1 METRNAEHPSD
12 DMLKALGQGKLDEGS
27 TRAVIEHLNLC
38 TGCRK
43 AASLLA
49 GDASLERLLQAQ
61 GRIDTPAPAHSLS
74 ATDPRPN
81 PPLDRTTLF
90 NVPPELADNP
100 NYEILRELGRGGMG
114 VVYQAKNKLMDRV
127 EVLKVINQ
135 RLLDRPGSVDRFLR
149 EIRSVAKLNH
159 SNVVA
164 AYSALQLGELLV
176 FAMEYVEG
184 QDLAGFVKAIG
195 PLPVPHACFYTQQA
209 ALGLQ
214 HAFENGMVHRDIK
227 PQNLM
232 LARRGVKHI
241 VKVLDFGLAKVVR
254 EKIEDPGLTGEGRML
269 GTPDYMAPEQILDA
283 ASADIRADIYSL
295 GCTLYFLLSGKPPF
309 KGRSPYEIFQAHQS
323 MDAPSVNDARP
334 DAPVELAQ
342 VVRKMMA
349 KDRSQR
355 YQTPL
360 EVVRALSP
368 FIQQSRNQTP
378 AEASFVAS
386 TGSRAAAESKP
397 SAPSGAA
404 STAREAL
411 TASDSRTPRSSV
423 IRKPRVLGISA
434 ASSKKVWIIAGVAG
448 SLLVVGLLSLL
459 AGGVL
464 RVKTKQGTIVLDNL
478 PADAEV
484 LVDGEV
490 VTLKLSDGK
499 PLVVGITPGK
509 RHWLEVKKEGFKV
522 FGEEVEIDAGDQRAV
537 AVRLERI
544 GAPAEP
550 TPAGDAAANKN
561 RLVPLDPA
569 WLQKVPGLSAEE
581 QVKEVSAELRR
592 RNPNFEGN
600 VKHESA
606 GGAVIALWFLVDN
619 VTDISPVSALS
630 RLKKLSCV
638 GNSQGQGK
646 LADLTPLQG
655 MDLVNLDCSMT
666 QVADLR
672 PLKGMKLR
680 TLALW
685 VTSAGDLTP
694 LKGMPLE
701 DLNLGGAQTA
711 DLTPLRGMPLRTL
724 IVNSTRVKDLG
735 PLKGMEL
742 ENLNILGTA
751 VADLSPLSGMPL
763 LRLSCN
769 ATQIDDLTPLK
780 STKLVS
786 LDCNA
791 TRVKDLTPLKGLKL
805 TVLGLHFTHVEDISA
820 LKGMPLTYL
829 NCQGL
834 PITDLSVVKGMPLTT
849 INIAGTRV
857 ADLSPLG
864 GTPLQELYFDYTPK
878 RGDKAVLDSIKT
890 LAKINGK
897 PTAEFWKQAGE
908 VPPKR

>member
-1 METRNAEHPSD
+1 MQVDVTFFHDKRDVPMETRNAEHPSV
-12 DMLKALGQGKLDEGS
+12 DMLQALGQGNLDEGS
-27 TRAVIEHLNLC
+27 TKAVIEHLKLC
-38 TGCRK
+38 AACRS
-43 AASLLA
+43 ASALLL
-49 GDASLERLLQAQ
+49 GDAFLDQLRQSNSGL
-61 GRIDTPAPAHSLS
+61 DTPAPADSLP
-74 ATDPRPN
+74 ATDFRPS
-81 PPLDRTTLF
+81 PELERTTLF
-90 NVPPELADNP
+90 DVPPNLADNP
-100 NYEILRELGRGGMG
+100 TYEILRELGRGGMG
-114 VVYQAKNKLMDRV
+114 VVYQARNKLMDRV

-135 RLLDRPGSVDRFLR
+135 TMLNRPGSLDRFLR

-159 SNVVA
+159 ANVVA
-164 AYSALQLGELLV
+164 AYSAMQFGELLV

-184 QDLAGFVKAIG
+184 QDLGGFVKANG

-227 PQNLM
+227 PTNLM
-232 LARRGVKHI
+232 LGRKGAKHI
-241 VKVLDFGLAKVVR
+241 VKVLDFGLAKAIR
-254 EKIEDPGLTGEGRML
+254 EKIEDPGLTGEGKML

-309 KGRSPYEIFQAHQS
+309 KGRSPYEVFQAHQS
-323 MDAPSVNDARP
+323 MDAPSVNNARP
-334 DAPVELAQ
+334 DAPAELAE

-349 KDRSQR
+349 KDRSLR

-368 FIQQSRNQTP
+368 FIKQSQNQT
-378 AEASFVAS
+378 S
-386 TGSRAAAESKP
+386 AESSSIP
-397 SAPSGAA
+397 STDSRGAAGAA
-404 STAREAL
+404 STAKGSL
-411 TASDSRTPRSSV
+411 TTSDSGTPRSGV
-423 IRKPRVLGISA
+423 IRKPRMSGISTR
-434 ASSKKVWIIAGVAG
+434 VWISAGVAA
-448 SLLVVGLLSLL
+448 SLLAVAWLSLL

-484 LVDGEV
+484 LVDGEE

-499 PLVVGITPGK
+499 PIVVGITPGK
-509 RHWLEVKKEGFKV
+509 KHRLEVKKEGFKV
-522 FGEEVEIDAGDQRAV
+522 FGEEVEIDAGGQQAV
-537 AVRLERI
+537 VVRLERI
-544 GAPAEP
+544 APAA
-550 TPAGDAAANKN
+550 PAPAKDAAANKN
-561 RLVPLDPA
+561 RFAPLDPA
-569 WLQKVPGLSAEE
+569 WLQKVRGLSAEE
-581 QVKEVSAELRR
+581 QVKEVAAELKR
-592 RNPNFEGN
+592 RNPKFDGN
-600 VKHESA
+600 VKHESD

-630 RLKKLSCV
+630 RLKKLSCI
-638 GNSQGQGK
+638 GSSQGQGK

-694 LKGMPLE
+694 LQDMPLE
-701 DLNLGGAQTA
+701 YLNLGGAKTT
-711 DLTPLRGMPLRTL
+711 DLTPLRGMPLKNL
-724 IVNSTRVKDLG
+724 VVNSTQIKDLG

-742 ENLNILGTA
+742 EQLNIMGTS
-751 VADLSPLSGMPL
+751 VSDLSPLSGMPL

-786 LDCNA
+786 FDCNA

-805 TVLGLHFTHVEDISA
+805 TVLGLHFTHVADISA
-820 LKGMPLTYL
+820 LKGMPLTFL

-849 INIAGTRV
+849 INVAGTRLT
-857 ADLSPLG
+857 DLSPLSE
-864 GTPLQELYFDYTPK
+864 TSLQELYFDYNPK
-878 RGDKAVLDSIKT
+878 RGDKAVLHAIKT
-890 LAKINGK
+890 LEKINGK
-897 PTAEFWKQAGE
+897 PAAEFWKQVGE
-908 VPPKR
+908 VP